1 MPSASNVPIDEEVS
15 VASDK
20 EIGLSEW
27 IGISMAG
34 EPGPY
39 RRKGGFDAIRRN
51 SGVSTVGAD
60 GAYAPGST
68 E

>member
-20 EIGLSEW
+20 GWSFGMD
-27 IGISMAG
+27 GISVAG
-34 EPGPY
+34 KPGPY
-39 RRKGGFDAIRRN
+39 RRKGGLDAISRN
-51 SGVSTVGAD
+51 SGVSTVGVPAR
-60 GAYAPGST
+60 YAPGST